1 MSREQQITDFYRA
14 YLGREP
20 DEGGFQH
27 YMQQAAGGRS
37 LGDIGNEIAT
47 SPEAKKNVT
56 ENRTYREETS
66 GYQSQIDAYRQE
78 TSGYKS
84 QIDDLNRR
92 IGNYDSEI
100 SDLKSSLDD
109 YQDKISG
116 LTTQYNQALTTAQQN
131 AADRD
136 MFENKF
142 KDATSQFE
150 AAQAEAQRY
159 REEAVGQQ
167 LRAVRSGS
175 TAGGANQ
182 TSQMQ
187 GSLAT
192 GKTGYSSAD
201 GAISDLAESMRGQG
215 GLTDSVLSR
224 EGPVVQQL
232 SRGSRGSGRSS
243 SSAANASA
251 GTGSY
256 YASRFGG

>member
-56 ENRTYREETS
+56 ENRTYREE
-66 GYQSQIDAYRQE
+66 A
-78 TSGYKS
+78 SGYKS
-84 QIDDLNRR
+84 QIDDLNKR
-92 IGNYDSEI
+92 IGNYDREI

-142 KDATSQFE
+142 KDATIQFE
-150 AAQAEAQRY
+150 TAQAEAQRY
-159 REEAVGQQ
+159 KEEAVGQQ